1 MIESTFSVTFT
12 EVGIEV
18 EFLSVNTIFD
28 LYNSMHAR
36 GYNPNIMIIPSGNLA
51 NLEGLINV

>member
-51 NLEGLINV
+51 NLEDLL